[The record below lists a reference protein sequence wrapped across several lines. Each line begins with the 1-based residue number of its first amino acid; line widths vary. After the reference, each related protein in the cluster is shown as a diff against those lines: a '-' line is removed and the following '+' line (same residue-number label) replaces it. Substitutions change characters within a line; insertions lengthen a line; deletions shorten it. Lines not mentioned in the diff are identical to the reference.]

1 MAFQGKDI
9 KYMDNTLFLGNGFSR
24 SIFNNMPSWSDL
36 FDGASNSINNNTILY
51 EIARLNAGNNGDD
64 ENKVKTQ
71 IIDKINANFT
81 SDNINRDVRYINCFG
96 KFLSDNHV
104 NNIITTN
111 YDKGIEFILC
121 QMCGYKEQTHDDID
135 AELVYSIRTY
145 ILFTNEELHHTV
157 KLWKI
162 HGDFD
167 RIKSVTLGFDQYCG
181 ALSKLNDYVKG
192 KYKSSKASN
201 QRNTCSIPM
210 KTKCSNQVFDDIS
223 WAELFF
229 KTNIFIAGFGMDFSE
244 IDIWWLLN
252 KRARFM
258 LEIPEIKNTISYLYD
273 TKYETPETKSA
284 IFDALHSF
292 RVLCKPIKSDSNYIQ
307 RIFKHISTVT
317 KEQES

>member
-1 MAFQGKDI
+1 
-9 KYMDNTLFLGNGFSR
+9 MDNTLFLGNGFSR

-36 FDGASNSINNNTILY
+36 FEGASNSINNNTILY
-51 EIARLNAGNNGDD
+51 EIARLNAGKNGDD
-64 ENKVKTQ
+64 EKKVKTQ
-71 IIDKINANFT
+71 IIEKINANFT
-81 SDNINRDVRYINCFG
+81 SENIKKDIRYINNFG
-96 KFLSDNHV
+96 KLLSDNHV

-121 QMCGYKEQTHDDID
+121 QKCGYNEQICDDLD
-135 AELVYSIRTY
+135 AESVYSIRTY
-145 ILFTNEELHHTV
+145 KLFINKELNHTV

-192 KYKSSKASN
+192 KYSSSKATN
-201 QRNTCSIPM
+201 PKNTCSIPM
-210 KTKCSNQVFDDIS
+210 KAKCSTQDFDDIS

-229 KTNIFIAGFGMDFSE
+229 KTNIYIAGFGLDFSE

-258 LEIPEIKNTISYLYD
+258 LEIPEIKNTICLKKCPYLY
-273 TKYETPETKSA
+273 
-284 IFDALHSF
+284 
-292 RVLCKPIKSDSNYIQ
+292 
-307 RIFKHISTVT
+307 
-317 KEQES
+317 